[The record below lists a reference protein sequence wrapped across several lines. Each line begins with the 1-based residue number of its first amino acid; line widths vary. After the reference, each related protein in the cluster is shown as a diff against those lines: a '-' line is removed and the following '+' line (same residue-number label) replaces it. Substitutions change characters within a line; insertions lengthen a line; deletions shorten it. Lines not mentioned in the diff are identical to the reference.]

1 MKGWAILSHGLESG
15 PQATKVS
22 ALAAVAENLGWLTLR
37 PDYRDLDVRGLADAA
52 APRLQRLLD
61 AIDAIPVGQRV
72 VLAGSSFGAFVSGLA
87 ACARPVTA
95 TYLLATPMRLPG
107 YPRPFALPA
116 GLPAALLHGWDDE
129 LCPAA
134 EVLAFARRERR
145 MLTMVADS
153 HRLERHVALA
163 ARQFGLLLEQ
173 VGA

>member
-87 ACARPVTA
+87 ACERAVA
-95 TYLLATPMRLPG
+95 GVYLLATPLRLTG

-116 GLPAALLHGWDDE
+116 RLPAALLHGWDDA
-129 LCPAA
+129 LCPIA
-134 EVLAFARRERR
+134 EVLAFAQRERR
-145 MLTMVADS
+145 MLTVVADS
-153 HRLERHVALA
+153 HRLERHVDLA

>member
-22 ALAAVAENLGWLTLR
+22 ALAAVAERQDWRTLR

-61 AIDAIPVGQRV
+61 AIDAIPGGQRV

-87 ACARPVTA
+87 ACERAVTA
-95 TYLLATPMRLPG
+95 VYLLATPLRLTG
-107 YPRPFALPA
+107 YPRQFALPA

-129 LCPAA
+129 LCPVA
-134 EVLAFARRERR
+134 EVLAFARRERC
-145 MLTMVADS
+145 MLTVVADS

-173 VGA
+173 AGA